1 MNFHVVNC
9 TITKHK
15 QHHKIHIQH
24 RNMTKSSTS
33 TTRNKSARANKGLP
47 GAVVEPTPKKRK
59 QRAPP
64 ASDEESYISDGE
76 ANRTTKKKSKK
87 FRKVSGKL
95 ISSSKGTPDE
105 VILRQKDNEIARLT
119 DIIKVREKKLI
130 ELEDFQ
136 TEFAQKKRQVGADRW
151 LKRSLM
157 KADPAGQQVINKFVI
172 EFVFKMVKILPD
184 GFDVYSLEQNTFC
197 GMIQSQIRHLP
208 AGVSRRSYWYD
219 CLLSA
224 FVYKLQMVKNQKL
237 QKMRTTVDGSLCCLY
252 CHFSFHGAHV
262 WSNMFYSIC
271 LFFIVQGYLKNHAM
285 VRSCFASR

>member
-1 MNFHVVNC
+1 MNFHVINC

-47 GAVVEPTPKKRK
+47 GAVVEQTPKKRK
-59 QRAPP
+59 QMAPP
-64 ASDEESYISDGE
+64 ASDEESYIFDGE

-136 TEFAQKKRQVGADRW
+136 TEFARKKRQVGADRW

-252 CHFSFHGAHV
+252 CHFSFHGAPV
-262 WSNMFYSIC
+262 
-271 LFFIVQGYLKNHAM
+271 
-285 VRSCFASR
+285 